1 MSGIYEL
8 FSFNHKDIYM
18 AYAPSHLYPI
28 REGGSFVEKYDL
40 VPHPPYPSN
49 HAASVSGYPH
59 RVWVSENP
67 VNDSG
72 WRYALVKK
80 TVAYIV
86 TDEADDGSPVVKK
99 WFIKGRRIYDN

>member
-1 MSGIYEL
+1 
-8 FSFNHKDIYM
+8 M
-18 AYAPSHLYPI
+18 AYAPSSLYPI
-28 REGGSFVEKYDL
+28 REGGSFVEKSCGKFFEYDL
-40 VPHPPYPSN
+40 VPAGESTGD

-86 TDEADDGSPVVKK
+86 TDEDENGQPVVQK
-99 WFIKGRRIYDN
+99 WSIKAPQIYSN

>member
-1 MSGIYEL
+1 
-8 FSFNHKDIYM
+8 M
-18 AYAPSHLYPI
+18 AFAPSAVYPI
-28 REGGSFVEKYDL
+28 REGGAFIEKDHGNLFEYDL
-40 VPHPPYPSN
+40 HGEDTF
-49 HAASVSGYPH
+49 AGYPH

-86 TDEADDGSPVVKK
+86 VDEADDGQPVVQK
-99 WFIKGRRIYDN
+99 WSIKAHRIYSN

>member
-1 MSGIYEL
+1 
-8 FSFNHKDIYM
+8 M
-18 AYAPSHLYPI
+18 AFAPSAVYPI
-28 REGGSFVEKYDL
+28 REGGAFIEKDHGNFFEYDL
-40 VPHPPYPSN
+40 HGESQLPE
-49 HAASVSGYPH
+49 YPH

-86 TDEADDGSPVVKK
+86 VDEDESGQPVVQK
-99 WFIKGRRIYDN
+99 WSIKAHRIYSN

>member
-1 MSGIYEL
+1 
-8 FSFNHKDIYM
+8 M
-18 AYAPSHLYPI
+18 AFAPSAVYPI
-28 REGGSFVEKYDL
+28 REGGAFIEKDHGNLFEYDL
-40 VPHPPYPSN
+40 HGEDTF
-49 HAASVSGYPH
+49 AGYPH

-86 TDEADDGSPVVKK
+86 TDEADDGQPVVQK
-99 WFIKGRRIYDN
+99 WSIKAHRIYSN

>member
-1 MSGIYEL
+1 
-8 FSFNHKDIYM
+8 M

-28 REGGSFVEKYDL
+28 REGGSFVEKSCGKFFEYDL

-67 VNDSG
+67 INDSG

-86 TDEADDGSPVVKK
+86 TDEADNGQPVVEK
-99 WFIKGRRIYDN
+99 WSIKGHRIYSN

>member
-1 MSGIYEL
+1 
-8 FSFNHKDIYM
+8 M
-18 AYAPSHLYPI
+18 AFAPSAVYPI
-28 REGGSFVEKYDL
+28 REGGAFIEKDHGNLFEYDL
-40 VPHPPYPSN
+40 HGESLLPE
-49 HAASVSGYPH
+49 YPH

-86 TDEADDGSPVVKK
+86 VDEDESGQPVVQK
-99 WFIKGRRIYDN
+99 WSIKAHRIYSN

>member
-1 MSGIYEL
+1 
-8 FSFNHKDIYM
+8 M
-18 AYAPSHLYPI
+18 AYAPSAVYPI
-28 REGGSFVEKYDL
+28 REGGSFVEKDHGKFFEYDL
-40 VPHPPYPSN
+40 VPAGESTGD

-86 TDEADDGSPVVKK
+86 TDEADDGQPVVQK
-99 WFIKGRRIYDN
+99 WSIKDHQIYSN